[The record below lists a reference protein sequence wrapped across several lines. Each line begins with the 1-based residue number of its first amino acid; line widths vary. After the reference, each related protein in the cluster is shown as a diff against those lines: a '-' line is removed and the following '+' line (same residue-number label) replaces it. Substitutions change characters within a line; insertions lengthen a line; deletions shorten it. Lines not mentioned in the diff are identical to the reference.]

1 MHPNNV
7 FRLPSE
13 PLKPV
18 SMTVRALPEPDS
30 DVFSPSQ
37 DPWLS
42 VAAHAYLDGLGLEN
56 EREKGVTPYGRE
68 GGPHS
73 LRPDMYIYI

>member
-42 VAAHAYLDGLGLEN
+42 VAAHAYLAGLGLEN
-56 EREKGVTPYGRE
+56 EGEKGGDPIW
-68 GGPHS
+68 GGGGGGAV
-73 LRPDMYIYI
+73 RPEA

>member
-1 MHPNNV
+1 MYPNNV

-13 PLKPV
+13 PLKPA

-30 DVFSPSQ
+30 YVFSPSQ

-56 EREKGVTPYGRE
+56 EGEKG
-68 GGPHS
+68 GGPH
-73 LRPDMYIYI
+73 MGG